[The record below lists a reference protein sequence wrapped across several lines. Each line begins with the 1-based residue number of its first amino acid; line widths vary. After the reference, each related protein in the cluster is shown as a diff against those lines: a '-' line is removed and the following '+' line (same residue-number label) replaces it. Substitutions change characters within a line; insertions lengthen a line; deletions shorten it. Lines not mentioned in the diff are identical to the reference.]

1 MSGPIRAG
9 DAVLVRWS
17 YGDPPVHREETWC
30 VAYADHESGK
40 LAPAGWPDCEVDLS
54 TCELVRSATDEQ
66 HEAHVK
72 LWADRVDQR
81 DRRTR
86 HVERLY
92 PAAWA
97 KAGAK

>member
-54 TCELVRSATDEQ
+54 TMAEVAPE
-66 HEAHVK
+66 HEVD
-72 LWADRVDQR
+72 LRVWKKSEK
-81 DRRTR
+81 RRK
-86 HVERLY
+86 
-92 PAAWA
+92 AASR
-97 KAGAK
+97 

>member
-1 MSGPIRAG
+1 MSARYLSVAQIA
-9 DAVLVRWS
+9 
-17 YGDPPVHREETWC
+17 EEL
-30 VAYADHESGK
+30 GI
-40 LAPAGWPDCEVDLS
+40 PLS
-54 TCELVRSATDEQ
+54 TAYERVKSMLVRSATDEQ

-92 PAAWA
+92 PEAWA